1 MVHLSKSKYTGLW
14 QCPKMAWLRQYKPE
28 EAVIDEMV
36 LARMKAGNEVGDL
49 AMGLFGDYVEVTAY
63 NGEKLDLPKMI
74 ENTAAEMAKGT
85 DNICEASFS
94 YNGLYCAVDILR
106 KENGG
111 WAIYEVKSSTMHQE
125 EDGSCPDTKEVYIA
139 DISYQKYVLEH
150 CGVNVTGTYLVC
162 LNGDY
167 IYDGT
172 LDITQLFF
180 ITDVSTEVFVE
191 SSKIEPNL
199 AIAEQVLT
207 SDAEPDIDLGVYCKK
222 PYQCAFWKYCSKH
235 IPQESV
241 FNLYRLRK
249 TKMFEYYRNGW
260 ITYRDLIDN
269 APIKNATQL
278 RQMEFALEDKGTY
291 INKAEIAVFLN
302 TLSYPLYFLDFET
315 MQPVIPQ
322 YVGTKPYAQIPF
334 QYSLHYIEEEG
345 GELKHKEFLAESG
358 TDPRRTIAES
368 LCADIPM
375 NVCVTAYNKAFECT
389 RLKELA
395 ETFPDLSDH
404 LMNIRENIIDLL
416 VPFQSGW
423 YYNRAMGGSFSIKSV
438 LPALFPNDPS
448 LDYHNLEGVHNG
460 GEAMTIFPQ
469 IKDMS
474 PEEQQIARHN
484 LLKYCELDTYAMVKV
499 WEELMKTHED

>member
-28 EAVIDEMV
+28 EAAIDEMV
-36 LARMKAGNEVGDL
+36 LARMKAGNEVGDW

-85 DNICEASFS
+85 ENICEASFS

-111 WAIYEVKSSTMHQE
+111 WAIYEVKSSTKHQDK
-125 EDGSCPDTKEVYIA
+125 EDPKEVYIA

-150 CGVNVTGTYLVC
+150 FGVNVTGTYLVC

-167 IYDGT
+167 VFDGT
-172 LDITQLFF
+172 LDINQLFT
-180 ITDVSTEVFVE
+180 ITDVATEVFVE
-191 SSKIEPNL
+191 SRQIEPNL

-207 SDAEPDIDLGVYCKK
+207 SDIEPDIDLGKYCKK

-235 IPQESV
+235 IPKESV
-241 FNLYRLRK
+241 FNIYRLNIDK
-249 TKMFEYYRNGW
+249 KIEYYRNGW

-269 APIKNATQL
+269 APIKNPTQL
-278 RQMEFALEDKGTY
+278 RQIEFGLEDKGTY
-291 INKAEIAVFLN
+291 VNKAEIAAFLN

-358 TDPRRTIAES
+358 TDPRRAIAER

-389 RLKELA
+389 RLDELA
-395 ETFPDLSDH
+395 KTFPDLSEH
-404 LMNIRENIIDLL
+404 LINIRDNIIDLL

-438 LPALFPNDPS
+438 LPALFPDDPS

-460 GEAMTIFPQ
+460 GEAMTIFPM

-474 PEEQQIARHN
+474 PEEQQVARHN

-499 WEELMKTHED
+499 WEELIAALAH